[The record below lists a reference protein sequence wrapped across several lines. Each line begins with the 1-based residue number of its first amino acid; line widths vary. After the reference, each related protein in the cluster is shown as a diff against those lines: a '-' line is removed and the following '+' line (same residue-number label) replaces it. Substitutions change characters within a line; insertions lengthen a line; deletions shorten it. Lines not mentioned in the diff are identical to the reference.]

1 MFTNCCWETYTV
13 SSPPALDKQNC
24 GLDLL
29 LCAVACSSSLANL
42 CIPCHLGTPASLS
55 TLKVIIL
62 WYPWV
67 GSESHL
73 GFPFLPPRFTYEDY
87 QDTAKWLLS
96 HTKHRPQV
104 AVICGSGLGGLINRL
119 TQAQTFD
126 YSEIP
131 NFPQSTGTGDGK
143 RGWDWG
149 ILMRLWWEG
158 NASMPDPGHP
168 SSICQA
174 TTVVREGKNPSRI
187 RMTLERDSS
196 SRNVLTACVCQWYCM
211 MTYFLRLMTQFLK
224 ALQHFP

>member
-1 MFTNCCWETYTV
+1 MKPGFQMTITWGTFV
-13 SSPPALDKQNC
+13 RSIDSGASPQNDQSVEVGSRVYSVHRLLLRNLQGQLSPSPWQAEL

-29 LCAVACSSSLANL
+29 LRAVACSSSLANF
-42 CIPCHLGTPASLS
+42 CIPCRLGTPASLS

-149 ILMRLWWEG
+149 ILVGLWWEG
-158 NASMPDPGHP
+158 NTSMPDPGYP
-168 SSICQA
+168 
-174 TTVVREGKNPSRI
+174 
-187 RMTLERDSS
+187 L
-196 SRNVLTACVCQWYCM
+196 
-211 MTYFLRLMTQFLK
+211 
-224 ALQHFP
+224 